1 MSSILTNS
9 SAMVAL
15 QTLRGINSNLEKTQS
30 EISTGK
36 SVGSAK
42 DNSAVW
48 AISKVMESDVA
59 GFDAVSD
66 SLATGQAMVGVART
80 ATETITDLLKDIKT
94 KVIASRDATASTTK
108 LQNETDE
115 LISLVESTI
124 GAAQF
129 NGVNLINSGTGTS
142 VVGSIDRSGSSVTAN
157 TITIDAQNLN
167 TAAAATAAGQLA
179 AGTTSGTN
187 LVVVGNNNDGAV
199 SIASGAGES
208 FGLSAVAQ
216 DETITVTLGDQNF
229 SYTVTA
235 DDVAAGNDA
244 NEIALSNLRDL
255 INAAG
260 ITGVTALYDPVNAAG
275 ELVVDNQGADDINMT
290 VRVRADGAGALAG
303 LNGFSITGG
312 TALAD
317 IETMINASIDAA
329 AAFGAAESRLET
341 QSDFLSNLTDALK
354 TGIGALVDA
363 DMEEASARLQALQVQ
378 QQLGTQALS
387 IANQAPQNLLSLFR

>member
-15 QTLRGINSNLEKTQS
+15 QTLRGINSSLEKTQS

-124 GAAQF
+124 SAAQF

>member
-15 QTLRGINSNLEKTQS
+15 QTLRGINTSLEKTQS

-94 KVIASRDATASTTK
+94 KVIASRDATADTTK

-157 TITIDAQNLN
+157 TITINAQNLN

-179 AGTTSGTN
+179 AGTAGGN

-199 SIASGAGES
+199 AIASGAQEA
-208 FGLSAVAQ
+208 FALSAVAQ

-235 DDVAAGNDA
+235 DDVAGGNDP

-275 ELVVDNQGADDINMT
+275 ELTIDNQGADDVNMT